1 MNSEATWVR
10 ITACEN
16 IPVREGRVTVVHGRQ
31 IAIFHLG
38 ERFLAVENR
47 CPHRGGPLAE
57 GIVSGTTVVCPL
69 HAWKIDLETGGVVSS
84 VGSAAFDACVK
95 TFATRVVDGVLELE
109 VSAYVEN
116 EEPVAENCAHHDR
129 PIRWVQR
136 KLSAPASA
144 GAEVS

>member
-1 MNSEATWVR
+1 MNPEADWVR

-16 IPVREGRVTVVHGRQ
+16 IPVREGRVTVVRGRQ

-38 ERFLAVENR
+38 DRFLAVENR

-84 VGSAAFDACVK
+84 SGSAGLGACVN

-109 VSAYVEN
+109 VCAHNEK
-116 EEPVAENCAHHDR
+116 EEPASENCAHYDR

-136 KLSAPASA
+136 KPSAPASA
-144 GAEVS
+144 AAEVS